1 MNFMERSIP
10 VRRRLWLMDLFKV
23 LLWFG
28 VSLTISAL
36 YFGLSSP
43 RAAAAEEWRPLA
55 VATLDD
61 MVDIA
66 VSDGGDEVFVRGKNN
81 RYRLDFGPKF
91 TASLQP
97 LPPENSKLAPGI
109 IPQATT
115 TNGKHDIRS
124 ALFVGPTVRYRHGI
138 FGDAIEAGV
147 LAVERKDGGRVLFE
161 LGEGSVFED
170 LTPRLYDIDG
180 DSKDEVVVVRSYLD
194 RGAALSVFG
203 LRDGALV
210 QIAEA
215 NPIGRPN
222 RWLNPIG
229 AADFNGDGQVELA
242 AVITP
247 HIGGWIVLYRHD
259 RQHLREIS
267 RWPGYSNHAI
277 GSTVLGMSTV
287 VDANGDGLLDII
299 LPAQDRS
306 VLKAV
311 TLNDGELT
319 ELQSV
324 SNTSV
329 ITTSIVAVDLD
340 GDGREEIIYG
350 LGNGSL
356 VVIRR

>member
-1 MNFMERSIP
+1 MT
-10 VRRRLWLMDLFKV
+10 DLVVFS
-23 LLWFG
+23 LRTG
-28 VSLTISAL
+28 VSLAIAVL
-36 YFGLSSP
+36 YAGLFSP
-43 RAAAAEEWRPLA
+43 QVAAAEKWRALT
-55 VATLDD
+55 VATLEGMID
-61 MVDIA
+61 VA
-66 VSDGGDEVFVRGKNN
+66 VSDNGDEVFVRRKNF
-81 RYRLDFGPKF
+81 RYRLDFDPKF
-91 TASLQP
+91 TASSQP
-97 LPPENSKLAPGI
+97 LPPENAKLTPGI
-109 IPQATT
+109 IPQATAT
-115 TNGKHDIRS
+115 DGKHDICS
-124 ALFVGPTVRYRHGI
+124 ALFVGPTARYRHGI
-138 FGDAIEAGV
+138 LGDAIEAGV
-147 LAVERKDGGRVLFE
+147 LAVERKDDGRVLFE
-161 LGEGSVFED
+161 LGEESVFED

-180 DSKDEVVVVRSYLD
+180 DSKDEVVVVKSYLD

-215 NPIGRPN
+215 NPIGRPH

-247 HIGGWIVLYRHD
+247 HIGGWIVLYRQD
-259 RQHLREIS
+259 GRHLREIG
-267 RWPGYSNHAI
+267 RWPGYSNHSI

-306 VLKAV
+306 LLRAV
-311 TLNDGELT
+311 TLIDGELT

-324 SNTSV
+324 RNASV

-340 GDGREEIIYG
+340 GNGLKEIMYG

>member
-1 MNFMERSIP
+1 MDLVTVS
-10 VRRRLWLMDLFKV
+10 LWL
-23 LLWFG
+23 G
-28 VSLTISAL
+28 VSLTVSAL
-36 YFGLSSP
+36 YFGLFSP
-43 RAAAAEEWRPLA
+43 RAAAAEAWRPQT
-55 VATLDD
+55 VATLDG
-61 MVDIA
+61 MMDIA
-66 VSDGGDEVFVRGKNN
+66 VSDGGDKVFVHGRKF
-81 RYRLDFGPKF
+81 RYRLDFDPKF

-97 LPPENSKLAPGI
+97 MPPGNSKLAPGI

-124 ALFVGPTVRYRHGI
+124 AWFVGPTGRYRHGI
-138 FGDAIEAGV
+138 LGDAIEAGA
-147 LAVERKDGGRVLFE
+147 LAVEREDGGRVLFE
-161 LGEGSVFED
+161 LGEESVFED

-215 NPIGRPN
+215 NPIGRPH

-259 RQHLREIS
+259 GQHLREIG
-267 RWPGYSNHAI
+267 RWPGFSNHAI

-287 VDANGDGLLDII
+287 VDANGDGLSDII
-299 LPAQDRS
+299 APAQDRS

-311 TLNDGELT
+311 TLVDGELA

-324 SNTSV
+324 SNTSA

-340 GDGREEIIYG
+340 GNGLEEIIYG
-350 LGNGSL
+350 LGNGNL